1 MECSSSGSPIY
12 GVFFVGVTNIWS
24 VLSRGHEYMG
34 CSSSGSPIYGVFFVG
49 VTNIWRVLR
58 RMSPICGGSCG
69 LIWCVDQR
77 LERSFAVRKN
87 GEQNVLCC

>member
-1 MECSSSGSPIY
+1 MECSSSGHQYMECSSS
-12 GVFFVGVTNIWS
+12 GVTNVWS
-24 VLSRGHEYMG
+24 VLRRGHQYVE

-77 LERSFAVRKN
+77 LERSFAVREN
-87 GEQNVLCC
+87 GELNVLYG